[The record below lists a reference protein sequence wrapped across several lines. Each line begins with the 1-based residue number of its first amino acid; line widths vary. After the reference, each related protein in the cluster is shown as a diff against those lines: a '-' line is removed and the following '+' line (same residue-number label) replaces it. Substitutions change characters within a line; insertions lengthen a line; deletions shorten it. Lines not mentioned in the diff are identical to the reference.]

1 MNPKILLVY
10 YSRSGNTR
18 TLAGKLIETIGCDW
32 VELRPEAS
40 FHKRITGYLKAVGHS
55 ILKKTPK
62 LQSTGKKVAN
72 YELVI
77 IGGPL
82 WAGRIASPVRT
93 FLRENRNQFKKVAF
107 FVTQGGTSG
116 GERVLR
122 QMEMDAGTPP
132 VASLVLSEK
141 NLKEKH
147 LKNALQGFLDQLK
160 ETLLKL
166 KPPGVEAAKSGKTVS
181 GGARKISAS
190 SSPETHR

>member
-1 MNPKILLVY
+1 MNPKILLIY

-18 TLAGKLIETIGCDW
+18 ALAGKLIEKIGCDW

-40 FHKRITGYLKAVGHS
+40 FHRRVTGYLKAIGHS
-55 ILKKTPK
+55 LLKRTPK
-62 LQSTGKKVAN
+62 LQNTGKKIAS

-93 FLRENRNQFKKVAF
+93 FLRENRNEFKKVAF

-122 QMEMDAGTPP
+122 QMELDAGTSP
-132 VASLVLSEK
+132 VASLVVSER
-141 NLKEKH
+141 NLKGQP
-147 LKNALQGFLDQLK
+147 LKNAVQGFLDQLK
-160 ETLLKL
+160 DTLLKL
-166 KPPGVEAAKSGKTVS
+166 KPPAIEPSKGGKPVA
-181 GGARKISAS
+181 GGAKKITAS
-190 SSPETHR
+190 SGHETRT